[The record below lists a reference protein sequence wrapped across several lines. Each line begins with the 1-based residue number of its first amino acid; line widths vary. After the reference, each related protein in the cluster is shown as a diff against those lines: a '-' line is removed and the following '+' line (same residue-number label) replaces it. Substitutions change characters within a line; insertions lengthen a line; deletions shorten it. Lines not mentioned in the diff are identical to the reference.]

1 MKVTTESWKT
11 ILHYDQGRRSDR
23 KAKMNHDQD
32 TVLFELTFNE
42 QGDVKLRLV
51 DPPAE
56 PDELVFTSLEEG
68 QPAIRRPVSEEVK
81 NWLKTTRPVMLDDLQ
96 GIMAS
101 SPLPPDPATI
111 SLLNST
117 PLETPRKPDLSA
129 PG

>member
-1 MKVTTESWKT
+1 VTTKSWKT
-11 ILHYDQGRRSDR
+11 TLHYDQERRSDR
-23 KAKMNHDQD
+23 KANLTHDQD

-56 PDELVFTSLEEG
+56 PDELVFTALQEG
-68 QPAIRRPVSEEVK
+68 QPRIRRPVSEEVK
-81 NWLKTTRPVMLDDLQ
+81 NWLKTTRPVTLDDLQ
-96 GIMAS
+96 GIMPS

-111 SLLNST
+111 SILNSP
-117 PLETPRKPDLSA
+117 PLETPGKPDLSA